1 MAAGVGHPSGWP
13 DLGPVY
19 DPHASPPP
27 NAVVSIVADSSKAKE
42 SNMSASIKGAIR
54 ATSSFCPS
62 SETLQ
67 GVLAE
72 LEAAADLVEGQL
84 VNGPDAEIMAAIN
97 RSLVEMPALLAGDLE
112 EQRIVL
118 ATFWPE
124 DGEEE
129 HFVTLIRKPTGGPRF
144 HDVLAGPFVTKAE
157 AANVRDEVMA
167 TGRYLTLADTE
178 GGSHD

>member
-27 NAVVSIVADSSKAKE
+27 NAVVSIVADSSIAKE
-42 SNMSASIKGAIR
+42 SKMSHDTLKAAIR
-54 ATSSFCPS
+54 PNSRPS
-62 SETLQ
+62 TVILQ

-72 LEAAADLVEGQL
+72 LEAAADLVEQQL
-84 VNGPDAEIMAAIN
+84 VHGPDAEIMAAVH

-112 EQRIVL
+112 EARL
-118 ATFWPE
+118 GLSTFFHE
-124 DGEEE
+124 DETPDEF
-129 HFVTLIRKPTGGPRF
+129 FVTWIRKPVGGPRY
-144 HDVLAGPFVTKAE
+144 HDLAAGPFDTKAE
-157 AANVRDEVMA
+157 AEMARDVIRA
-167 TGRYLTLADTE
+167 SGRYLELADTE

>member
-1 MAAGVGHPSGWP
+1 
-13 DLGPVY
+13 
-19 DPHASPPP
+19 
-27 NAVVSIVADSSKAKE
+27 
-42 SNMSASIKGAIR
+42 MSASIKGAIR